1 MAPHTPR
8 PVDQTCLVQPHAS
21 ATLPRIGGTGSP
33 GLKPENLLGKA
44 ANMTTYSLGSPAVC
58 GDEVVDEID
67 AGQGEQR
74 VRGPGLAVSADD
86 VDEQRG

>member
-1 MAPHTPR
+1 MPSSTARFRNPTPCWQDWVTR
-8 PVDQTCLVQPHAS
+8 A
-21 ATLPRIGGTGSP
+21 R
-33 GLKPENLLGKA
+33 PENLLGKA

-74 VRGPGLAVSADD
+74 MRRPGRAVSADD